1 MLKNLA
7 LLVSLAA
14 NLGLLALSFLG
25 TDSTAA
31 SAAAPAGDAH
41 ATRALERRSVT
52 DGAAYFDAL
61 KALGLDEHEARL
73 LLAARLE
80 ERAMGK
86 LPAPPDRYWE
96 PRQAE
101 LARYGAEV
109 AGAQA
114 RARDE
119 LRAALGTS
127 AESAPELARLF
138 RPLGPRF
145 GFLSPQEQGAL
156 QRWQLSRRAA
166 APAPRVDVRP
176 GRASRADAGSGG
188 DELAELRRVLPG
200 AAAFEVAVR
209 ESALAE
215 QLRTSGAKV
224 SEAEFR
230 ETYALLA
237 DPPAGGDAEAL
248 VERRRRLEALLGS
261 QRFDR
266 VWAIRDPLAAVLRD
280 VSAERGLDDA
290 ATWRA
295 YGVLNANQGRLT
307 KLAAAG
313 DTADER
319 TVAAAEAIALD
330 ERTELAR
337 AVGEEDARAILNA
350 RNAYFVALS
359 RASPRGPAAGGQ

>member
-7 LLVSLAA
+7 LLVSLCA
-14 NLGLLALSFLG
+14 NVGLLASSLVGASPTIAGAPFPAV
-25 TDSTAA
+25 DVRAA
-31 SAAAPAGDAH
+31 PQPRRSAADAG
-41 ATRALERRSVT
+41 
-52 DGAAYFDAL
+52 AYYRDL
-61 KALGLDEHEARL
+61 KALGLDEHEAKL
-73 LLAARLE
+73 LLGARLE

-86 LPAPPDRYWE
+86 LSAPPDRYWE

-101 LARYGAEV
+101 LARYGADV
-109 AGAQA
+109 AAAQAGA
-114 RARDE
+114 RDD
-119 LRAALGTS
+119 LLAALGAS

-145 GFLSPQEQGAL
+145 GFLSPREQAAL
-156 QRWQLSRRAA
+156 QRWQLSRRST
-166 APAPRVDVRP
+166 APAPRLDARP
-176 GRASRADAGSGG
+176 GRAPQPDAGSRG
-188 DELAELRRVLPG
+188 DELTELRRVLP
-200 AAAFEVAVR
+200 ASAAFEVAVR

-215 QLRTSGAKV
+215 QLRTSGAEV

-237 DPPAGGDAEAL
+237 DSAADGDAETLAK
-248 VERRRRLEALLGS
+248 RRRRLEALLGS

-266 VWAIRDPLAAVLRD
+266 IWAIRDPLAAVLRD
-280 VSAERGLDDA
+280 VSRERGLDDA

-307 KLAAAG
+307 ELAAAG
-313 DTADER
+313 DSADEQ
-319 TVAAAEAIALD
+319 TIAAAQSIALD
-330 ERTELAR
+330 EQTELAR

-359 RASPRGPAAGGQ
+359 RASPRGSAAGGQ